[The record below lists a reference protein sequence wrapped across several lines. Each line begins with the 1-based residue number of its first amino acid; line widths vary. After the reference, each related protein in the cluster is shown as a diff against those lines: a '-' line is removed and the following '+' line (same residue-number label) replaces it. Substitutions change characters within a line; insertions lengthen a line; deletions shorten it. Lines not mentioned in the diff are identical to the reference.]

1 MFVFIFF
8 QNRVSIFIQNRN
20 ALANFIMDTPT
31 QFLRHFNQRIMG
43 IYANTPDKIGSMGV
57 MESRRHATSKLRNS
71 TFRLNSSN
79 EQRTIQTKEISIFI
93 SGFTSNFMH
102 HTLEFLLLF
111 FCIAKGFHS
120 VFPSCYGTTQEPIP
134 FLNPIPFIQFKINT
148 SHPIPSTGRH
158 PLSLQESFKVK
169 FSIFNKG
176 QNLTTIN
183 VLAFVKDGKL
193 DLEGQV

>member
-1 MFVFIFF
+1 MSVFWEIYHFSVNRGSLLPHLNNSIFVFIFF

-20 ALANFIMDTPT
+20 ALANFIMNTPT

-79 EQRTIQTKEISIFI
+79 EQRTIQTKQISIFI
-93 SGFTSNFMH
+93 SRFTSNFMH

-111 FCIAKGFHS
+111 FCIAK
-120 VFPSCYGTTQEPIP
+120 
-134 FLNPIPFIQFKINT
+134 
-148 SHPIPSTGRH
+148 
-158 PLSLQESFKVK
+158 
-169 FSIFNKG
+169 
-176 QNLTTIN
+176 
-183 VLAFVKDGKL
+183 
-193 DLEGQV
+193 